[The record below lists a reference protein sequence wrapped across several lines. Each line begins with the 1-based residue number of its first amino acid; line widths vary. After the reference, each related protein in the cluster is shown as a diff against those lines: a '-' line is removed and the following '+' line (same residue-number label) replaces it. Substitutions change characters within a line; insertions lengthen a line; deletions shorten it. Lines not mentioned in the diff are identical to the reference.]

1 MTREEY
7 EKRVQEIYEKHGVV
21 PTPVKTREEM
31 IKVFYFW
38 LCHTKKLIEFYFCS
52 KIIIGV

>member
-31 IKVFYFW
+31 IKAPHFQGRINYNSD
-38 LCHTKKLIEFYFCS
+38 KKVPEI
-52 KIIIGV
+52 K